1 MVERLAVGARWAD
14 DAMPPPESAG
24 RKLAIRSMAVF
35 ACTLTLTYLVWRLG
49 WSIRGA
55 SLWVGLALIAVEAH
69 NALGLFLFTF
79 SLWDLDPP
87 PVPEPVDETELRLA
101 ILIPTYNEP
110 IEVLLP
116 AVSAAVAVR
125 PAHETWVLDDGDRP
139 EVAAL
144 AAQLGAR
151 YLTRED
157 RSHAK
162 AGNLN
167 HALGV
172 IDADIVGVVDADHVV
187 TEDFLRHT
195 LGYFDDPGV
204 AVVQTPQSFY
214 NHDSFEH
221 EDAARRPFS
230 EQDVFY
236 RVILPAKNRWKAG
249 FWCGTGALV
258 RTEALRSVGGVATES
273 VTEDI
278 QTSIRMQRA
287 GWRMIVHNEVLAH
300 GLAATDAQQY
310 WLQRYRW
317 SQGAMQVLRQ
327 DKILTGPGLT
337 LPQRLAYG
345 ATLFAWFDAWR
356 ILAYFFIPM
365 AVIVTGALPVGIST
379 AIFGPA
385 FLTVLFVQ
393 FVALR
398 LLARGHYPPF
408 WSLVF
413 EALRLPAVVPA
424 TMKGLRGKPAAFKVT
439 PKGQA
444 EHRQR
449 TDAAPL
455 HAALLGLTVL
465 ALAWMVATLA
475 GFTPVHYRSAGGVL
489 GCAAFL
495 LLNASVVIAAGMRV
509 RSERFAG
516 EQRASVRFESDAQ
529 AAFQGRPGQLL
540 DLSLTGARLE
550 LPAGSGLSAAG
561 SEVTLD
567 LPDHG
572 LSLRCEV
579 VRAVAGMSSTVVSV
593 RFAPGQSLT
602 VGQLALAIFHDGQPA
617 SEEADERDAVAA

>member
-1 MVERLAVGARWAD
+1 MVDRLASRAWLPD
-14 DAMPPPESAG
+14 DALPAPERAN
-24 RKLAIRSMAVF
+24 RKLLIRSVAVA
-35 ACTLTLTYLVWRLG
+35 ACAVTVTYLVWRLG

-55 SLWVGLALIAVEAH
+55 SLWLGLALIAVEAH

-79 SLWDLDPP
+79 SLWDVDAPP
-87 PVPEPVDETELRLA
+87 APAPVDETALRLA

-116 AVSAAVAVR
+116 SVSAAVAVT

-139 EVAAL
+139 EVAEM

-151 YLTRED
+151 YLTRPD

-167 HALGV
+167 HAISV
-172 IDADIVGVVDADHVV
+172 IDAEIIGVVDADHVV

-195 LGYFDDPGV
+195 LGYFDDPEI

-214 NHDSFEH
+214 NRDSFEH
-221 EDAARRPFS
+221 EEAARRPFS
-230 EQDVFY
+230 EQAVFY

-249 FWCGTGALV
+249 FWCGTGAVL
-258 RTEALRSVGGVATES
+258 RTAALRSVGGVATES

-287 GWRMIVHNEVLAH
+287 GWKIVVHNEVLAH
-300 GLAATDAQQY
+300 GLAATDARQY

-327 DKILTGPGLT
+327 EKLFTAPGLT
-337 LPQRLAYG
+337 IAQRIAYG
-345 ATLFAWFDAWR
+345 STLFAWFDAWR
-356 ILAYFFIPM
+356 ILAYFAIPF
-365 AVIVTGALPVGIST
+365 AVLLTGALPVGVST
-379 AIFGPA
+379 SIFGPA
-385 FLTVLFVQ
+385 FLTVLTVQ
-393 FVALR
+393 FISLR

-424 TMKGLRGKPAAFKVT
+424 TLRGLQGKPADFKVT
-439 PKGQA
+439 PKGRA
-444 EHRQR
+444 ENGRHRVGGAR
-449 TDAAPL
+449 MHGTL
-455 HAALLGLTVL
+455 LLGTV
-465 ALAWMVATLA
+465 AGLAWMVATIA
-475 GFTPVHYRSAGGVL
+475 GLTPVHYRNTGGVL

-495 LLNASVVIAAGMRV
+495 LLNASVVLAAAMRV

-516 EQRASVRFESDAQ
+516 EQRASVRFAADAD
-529 AAFQGRPGQLL
+529 ASFQGRHGRVL

-550 LPAGSGLSAAG
+550 LPPGSSVRAVGT
-561 SEVTLD
+561 EVSLE

-572 LSLRCEV
+572 IELRCEV
-579 VRAVAGMSSTVVSV
+579 VRAVAGMSSTIVSV
-593 RFAPGQSLT
+593 RFGPGQLRA
-602 VGQLALAIFHDGQPA
+602 VGQLALAIFHGRDETSP
-617 SEEADERDAVAA
+617 ADELVRAA